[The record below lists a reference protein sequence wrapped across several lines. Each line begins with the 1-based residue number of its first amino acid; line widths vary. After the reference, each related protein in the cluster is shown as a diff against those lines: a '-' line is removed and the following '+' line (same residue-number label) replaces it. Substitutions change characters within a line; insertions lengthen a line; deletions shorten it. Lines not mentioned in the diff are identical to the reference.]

1 MALELNGTTGV
12 QGNSG
17 AFVRGTAVASTSGT
31 SITFTSIPSWAKRIT
46 VMFNGVSTNGTA
58 NLLVRI
64 GSGSLQTTGYTSTAA
79 YFTTT
84 PSTQSVTD
92 GFLIRTDNA
101 GNNICGSMVICNFS
115 SNDWVENLVGSG
127 SSNNQ
132 CYVGG
137 GAVSLSG
144 VLDRVAI
151 LTANGTDTFD
161 AGSINI
167 LYE

>member
-1 MALELNGTTGV
+1 MPLVLNGTTGV
-12 QGNSG
+12 QDNSG
-17 AFVRGTAVASTSGT
+17 AFVAGTAVASTSGT
-31 SITFTSIPSWAKRIT
+31 SITFTSIPSWVKRIT
-46 VMFNGVSTNGTA
+46 VMFNGVSTTGTA
-58 NLLVRI
+58 NYLVRI
-64 GSGSLQTTGYTSTAA
+64 GSGSLQTSGYTSTAA

-84 PSTQSVTD
+84 PSTQSVTN

-101 GNNICGSMVICNFS
+101 GNNICGAMVIYNFS
-115 SNDWVENLVGSG
+115 GNSWVENWAGG
-127 SSNNQ
+127 GTGENQ
-132 CYVGG
+132 CYLGG

-144 VLDRVAI
+144 TLDRVSI